1 MLVEYK
7 KLWILL
13 IQKEITKQQLRQMA
27 ELSPATMTKLNKDQY
42 VSMEMLVRICKALD
56 CNIGD
61 IVEIKKT
68 REVK

>member
-1 MLVEYK
+1 MSVEYK

-13 IQKEITKQQLRQMA
+13 IQKGISKQQLRQMA

-61 IVEIKKT
+61 IVDC
-68 REVK
+68 VKQ